1 MGAPRAIAGR
11 IADTLEPFLRPRYSD
26 GNRIVLLASA
36 QRYFPQLHAAIAGA
50 TRSIWLETYILADDT
65 TGRTMIEALRA
76 AAQRGV
82 AVRVLVDGF
91 GGGPWARQ
99 LVQRFPEFGAQLRIY
114 RPERWWR
121 GERRLFRRLHRKI
134 AVIDERIAFVGGI
147 NVDDSPASDEL
158 TGEALG
164 PRLDFAVECQGPIV
178 ADIALAV
185 ERLWWR
191 TGLTTPLG
199 AKEPL
204 PRRAPV
210 AVPFADG
217 VRAAII
223 LRDNLRHRRSIEHS
237 YLAAVRAARQQIVI
251 ASAYFQPGQR
261 FRRALIAAA
270 RRGVRV
276 TLLLQGRVEYRLQHY
291 AQRALYGQLL
301 AAGMEIHEYQRSYL
315 HAKVAVMDREW
326 ATVGSSNIDALSLL
340 LAREANVVVRD
351 GAFCDDLRG
360 HLDAALRDD
369 SRQLQAADYARRSLL
384 TRAVDWIAYGVM
396 RAATVVL
403 AHKGEWRF

>member
-26 GNRIVLLASA
+26 GNRIVLRASA

-50 TRSIWLETYILADDT
+50 TRSIWIETYIFADDA
-65 TGRTMIEALRA
+65 TGRSLIDALRA

-91 GGGPWARQ
+91 GGGPFARQ
-99 LVQRFPEFGAQLRIY
+99 LVPQFAGFGAQLRIY

-147 NVDDSPASDEL
+147 NVDDSPTHDEL
-158 TGEALG
+158 TGEPLG

-178 ADIALAV
+178 ADIAFAV
-185 ERLWWR
+185 ARLWWR
-191 TGLTTPLG
+191 VGVTLLLD
-199 AKEPL
+199 AAEPL
-204 PRRAPV
+204 PRRLASAAPLD
-210 AVPFADG
+210 DG

-237 YLAAVRAARQQIVI
+237 YLAAVRAARQQIDI

-261 FRRALIAAA
+261 FRRALMAAA

-276 TLLLQGRVEYRLQHY
+276 SLLLQGRVEYRLQHY

-301 AAGMEIHEYQRSYL
+301 AAGIEIHEYRRSYL
-315 HAKVAVMDREW
+315 HAKVAVMDRQW

-340 LAREANVVVRD
+340 LAREANVVVLD
-351 GAFCDDLRG
+351 GAFCDELRG
-360 HLDAALRDD
+360 HIDAAVRDD
-369 SRQLQAADYARRSLL
+369 SRQLQASDYERRSVL

-403 AHKGEWRF
+403 ARKGQWRF